1 MPGRRIGGA
10 LAAAAAVLAFARG
23 AAAQGQI
30 DITLTQTPNV
40 FPAATVGD
48 YNAGFIVNP
57 TGIVFTIDATGGPTV
72 SRTTTVSIRSTSG
85 TLGGGKPIGDLEWR
99 RADLGTW
106 NPMMITDAP
115 VETRPIQRFQNQQNP
130 GENDPWFNEVFLRVR
145 LNWATDPPAT
155 YTAPIVFTL
164 TVTTP

>member
-23 AAAQGQI
+23 LAAQGQGI

-40 FPAATVGD
+40 FPAATVAD

-57 TGIVFTIDATGGPTV
+57 TGILFTIDAMGGPKDD
-72 SRTTTVSIRSTSG
+72 RTTIVSIRSTSI

-106 NPMMITDAP
+106 NAMTITDAV
-115 VETRPIQRFQNQQNP
+115 VESKPIQR
-130 GENDPWFNEVFLRVR
+130 GGLNDPWSKEVFLRVR